1 MHCIRAALSGP
12 SRTPRV
18 TKSLRIPKILAA
30 LLGWTILYHSQMN
43 TLFHINPYAAKKAY
57 MAPLA
62 HYHLAARKIAV
73 VEEKRITRA
82 QVMTTLGKMFK
93 GESLDRGNV
102 AYILNESK
110 KLLQALDTV
119 YSVPI
124 QTDKE
129 GDSPYSSKKVT
140 VSRRAAAMY
149 CIPSS
154 SFNESIHSSKPFFSQ
169 YIDSRRRPWAI

>member
-12 SRTPRV
+12 SRTRI
-18 TKSLRIPKILAA
+18 TKRLRIPKILAA

-149 CIPSS
+149 VVVPCS
-154 SFNESIHSSKPFFSQ
+154 SFNESIHSSNRFSLN
-169 YIDSRRRPWAI
+169 I